1 MDGISYSKS
10 LAQGAGCLKEHK
22 VMNDMKDF
30 GSCEL
35 RPLDVVN
42 RSVVW
47 MRYMK
52 DSWSCIHGS
61 KCYEQVK
68 VIDDTND
75 SRS

>member
-1 MDGISYSKS
+1 
-10 LAQGAGCLKEHK
+10 
-22 VMNDMKDF
+22 MNDMKDF

-52 DSWSCIHGS
+52 DSWSCVHGS

-68 VIDDTND
+68 VVDDRND